1 MSMKK
6 ACNCL
11 LLALLI
17 QVVAGCGNL
26 NVAEPSNGY
35 SDSTIKTLTITT
47 GASVA
52 RSITAERLDCSSLT
66 YYFAI
71 TNLINNS
78 KSLQIYAS
86 ATDEV
91 FLDFPIELESGYYRI
106 GIYALDAEGIAK
118 ISGVYPT
125 DFNDGDLEAA
135 CVLSGRATVDLRQD
149 ETIDVALTN
158 NKLVQTGNVYLNFY
172 TNGWTLDT
180 TKFTATCCIKNK
192 AGTMVGPVDPVSLA
206 GVTNVE
212 PAADASPLY
221 SATLPQG
228 VYTLCVSYTRTTD
241 SSIVYTWTDSIF
253 VSSNR
258 NIKKTIALMDIID
271 HAPAA
276 PSGFKAAYQDFD
288 SSSVWCYVN
297 FAWQDNANNERGFE
311 IELLAVSA
319 GQNDGDITSD
329 MAGCWDS
336 LTPDG
341 SKVTGSF
348 TQNGGGYSQSFD
360 QSGYGVDGS
369 LLKNSQSAT
378 FKLSRGYRYL
388 ARIRSVGN
396 FKADA
401 SDWVYVDLSAGGTGK
416 TGYSDFATDA
426 RYIKV
431 GD

>member
-17 QVVAGCGNL
+17 QIVAGCGNL

-78 KSLQIYAS
+78 QSLQTYTS

-118 ISGVYPT
+118 ISGDYPT

-149 ETIDVALTN
+149 ETVDVALTTN
-158 NKLVQTGNVYLNFY
+158 RLVQTGNVALNFY

-180 TKFTATCCIKNK
+180 TKFSAVCGIKNK
-192 AGTMVGPVDPVSLA
+192 AGALIGNEVNLS
-206 GVTNVE
+206 GVTNV
-212 PAADASPLY
+212 PPDPSAVPLY
-221 SATLPQG
+221 SATLQQG
-228 VYTLCVSYTRTTD
+228 TYTFYVSYTKKND
-241 SSIVYTWTDSIF
+241 SSAVYTWTDSIF
-253 VSSNR
+253 VTSNR
-258 NIKKTIALMDIID
+258 TIRKTVALADIID

-276 PSGFKAAYQDFD
+276 PSAFKAAYQDFD

-297 FAWQDNANNERGFE
+297 FAWDDNANNERGFE

-319 GQNDGDITSD
+319 GQSDGDITSD

-348 TQNGGGYSQSFD
+348 TQNGGAYIQSFD

-388 ARIRSVGN
+388 ARIRSVGT
-396 FKADA
+396 FKADP
-401 SDWVYVDLSAGGTGK
+401 SDWVYVDFTLGGTGK
-416 TGYSDFATDA
+416 TGYSAFDPAA
-426 RYIKV
+426 RYMKV

>member
-11 LLALLI
+11 LLALLV
-17 QVVAGCGNL
+17 QLVVSCGNL
-26 NVAEPSNGY
+26 NQAEPSNGC

-78 KSLQIYAS
+78 KSLQTYTS
-86 ATDEV
+86 PTDEV

-106 GIYALDAEGIAK
+106 GIYALDAAGVAK
-118 ISGVYPT
+118 ISGDYPT
-125 DFNDGDLEAA
+125 DFNDGDLEIA

-149 ETIDVALTN
+149 ETVDVALTTN
-158 NKLVQTGNVYLNFY
+158 RLVQTGNVALNFY

-180 TKFTATCCIKNK
+180 AKFSAVCGIKNK
-192 AGTMVGPVDPVSLA
+192 AGALIGNEVNLW
-206 GVTNVE
+206 GVTNV
-212 PAADASPLY
+212 PPDPSALPLY
-221 SATLPQG
+221 SATLQQG
-228 VYTLCVSYTRTTD
+228 TYTFYVNYTKND
-241 SSIVYTWTDSIF
+241 SSAVYTWTDSIF
-253 VSSNR
+253 VTSNR
-258 NIKKTIALMDIID
+258 TIRKTVALSDIID

-276 PSGFKAAYQDFD
+276 PSAFKAAYQDFD
-288 SSSVWCYVN
+288 SSSAWCYVN
-297 FAWQDNANNERGFE
+297 VKKLAQELGATTYPGRG
-311 IELLAVSA
+311 IVI
-319 GQNDGDITSD
+319 GR
-329 MAGCWDS
+329 
-336 LTPDG
+336 TPDG

-348 TQNGGGYSQSFD
+348 TQNGGAYIQSFD

-388 ARIRSVGN
+388 ARIRSVGT
-396 FKADA
+396 FKADP
-401 SDWVYVDLSAGGTGK
+401 SDWVYVDFTLGGTGK
-416 TGYSDFATDA
+416 TGYSAFDPAA
-426 RYIKV
+426 RYMKV

>member
-11 LLALLI
+11 LLALLV
-17 QVVAGCGNL
+17 QLVAGCGNL
-26 NVAEPSNGY
+26 NQAEPSNGC

-78 KSLQIYAS
+78 KSLQTYTS
-86 ATDEV
+86 PTDEV

-118 ISGVYPT
+118 ISGDYPT

-149 ETIDVALTN
+149 ETVDVALTTN
-158 NKLVQTGNVYLNFY
+158 RLVQTGNVALNFY

-180 TKFTATCCIKNK
+180 AKFSAVCGIKNK
-192 AGTMVGPVDPVSLA
+192 AGALIGNEVNLW
-206 GVTNVE
+206 GVTNV
-212 PAADASPLY
+212 PPDPSALPLY
-221 SATLPQG
+221 SATLQQG
-228 VYTLCVSYTRTTD
+228 TYTFYVNYTKND
-241 SSIVYTWTDSIF
+241 SSAVYTWTDSIF
-253 VSSNR
+253 VTSNR
-258 NIKKTIALMDIID
+258 TIRKTVALSDIID

-276 PSGFKAAYQDFD
+276 PSAFKAAYQDFD
-288 SSSVWCYVN
+288 SSSDWCYVN
-297 FAWQDNANNERGFE
+297 FAWDDNANNERGFE

-319 GQNDGDITSD
+319 GQSDGDITSD

-348 TQNGGGYSQSFD
+348 TQNGGAYIKSFD

-388 ARIRSVGN
+388 ARIRSVGT
-396 FKADA
+396 FKADP
-401 SDWVYVDLSAGGTGK
+401 SDWVYVDFTLGGTGK
-416 TGYSDFATDA
+416 NGYYAFDPAA
-426 RYIKV
+426 RYMKV

>member
-11 LLALLI
+11 LLALLV
-17 QVVAGCGNL
+17 QLVAGCGNL
-26 NVAEPSNGY
+26 NQAEPSNGC

-78 KSLQIYAS
+78 KNLQTYTS
-86 ATDEV
+86 PTDEV

-106 GIYALDAEGIAK
+106 GIYALDAAGVAK
-118 ISGVYPT
+118 ISGDYPT
-125 DFNDGDLEAA
+125 DFNDGDLEIA

-149 ETIDVALTN
+149 ETVDVALTTN
-158 NKLVQTGNVYLNFY
+158 RLVQTGNVALNFY

-180 TKFTATCCIKNK
+180 AKFSAVCGIKNK
-192 AGTMVGPVDPVSLA
+192 AGALIGNEVNLW
-206 GVTNVE
+206 GVTNV
-212 PAADASPLY
+212 PPDPSALPLY
-221 SATLPQG
+221 SATLQQG
-228 VYTLCVSYTRTTD
+228 TYTFYVNYTKND
-241 SSIVYTWTDSIF
+241 SSAVYTWTDSIF
-253 VSSNR
+253 VTSNR
-258 NIKKTIALMDIID
+258 TIRKTVALSDIID

-276 PSGFKAAYQDFD
+276 PSAFKAAYQDFD
-288 SSSVWCYVN
+288 SSSAWCYVN
-297 FAWQDNANNERGFE
+297 FAWDDNANNERGFE

-319 GQNDGDITSD
+319 GQPDGDITSD

-348 TQNGGGYSQSFD
+348 TQNGGAYIQSFD

-388 ARIRSVGN
+388 ARIRSVGT
-396 FKADA
+396 FKADP

-416 TGYSDFATDA
+416 AGYSAFDPAA
-426 RYIKV
+426 RYMKV